1 MTFMLV
7 ASSPRVSTLVY
18 ISISLVLSIYIVIN
32 DFERNSMEFR
42 LGSGALCADV
52 NRLSEESSSSSLA
65 RPTRDAAICSSVLG
79 HLPERPRGELFLRWK
94 KPDPWEQMKWIG
106 KPARCR
112 VKGQLIEN
120 LDELYNFRRGY
131 ALKFVSNVEDKAHLL
146 PWLLASR
153 LNLNLPE
160 RRVYLDLGA
169 NALETS
175 IQWFMRSYPCDFTEV
190 HAFEISHSLKL
201 PPEMDDLVE
210 QEQGA
215 NNTLEIRSNSRAIAV
230 KETPGIPKWML
241 KRMTFYNNFVSDAD
255 DEATKALNITR
266 FMKQKLKLKA
276 SDTVVVKMDI
286 ESSEWH
292 TWEMATGS
300 GYARAYRR
308 TLCRAPLH
316 ASFHVGLRLG
326 CMGSSHQDSSY
337 PFARFHALQ
346 RLLRSSLALMMMN
359 LLEAAKKKDR

>member
-7 ASSPRVSTLVY
+7 ASSPRVPTLVY
-18 ISISLVLSIYIVIN
+18 ISISLVLSVYIVIN
-32 DFERNSMEFR
+32 DFKRNPMEFR
-42 LGSGALCADV
+42 LGSGALRADV
-52 NRLSEESSSSSLA
+52 NSLSEESSSSSLA

-215 NNTLEIRSNSRAIAV
+215 NNRLEIRSNSRAIAV

-241 KRMTFYNNFVSDAD
+241 KRMTFYNNFVSDVD

-286 ESSEWH
+286 ESSEWPILERWLH
-292 TWEMATGS
+292 DPDMPELIDELFVELHYMHPSMS
-300 GYARAYRR
+300 GYDWDAWAPR
-308 TLCRAPLH
+308 TRIQATHLL
-316 ASFHVGLRLG
+316 AS
-326 CMGSSHQDSSY
+326 M
-337 PFARFHALQ
+337 
-346 RLLRSSLALMMMN
+346 RS
-359 LLEAAKKKDR
+359 KGFFVHPWP